1 MAELATLARP
11 YAEALFQ
18 AAQGSNLAAWSGWLQ
33 QLAHIASLPEVHAVV
48 TNPKIERAQIYELLL
63 SGVTLP
69 AAAEQAGQLNNLVQ
83 ILTDMHRLH
92 VLNEI
97 ATQFDAL
104 KNASEGAADALITS
118 AFELKGEALSTLLVA
133 LERKFG
139 CKLKPHVTI
148 DPALIGGICVT
159 VGDKVH
165 DTSVRTRLAQMR
177 SALTA

>member
-18 AAQGSNLAAWSGWLQ
+18 VAQGSDLAAWSGWLQ

-69 AAAEQAGQLNNLVQ
+69 AAEQAGQLKNLVQ

-118 AFELKGEALSTLLVA
+118 AFELEGEALSTLLVA

>member
-18 AAQGSNLAAWSGWLQ
+18 VAQGSDLAAWSSRLQ
-33 QLAHIASLPEVHAVV
+33 QLAQMASLPEVRALAA
-48 TNPKIERAQIYELLL
+48 NPKIEHEQIYELLL
-63 SGVTLP
+63 SGLALP
-69 AAAEQAGQLNNLVQ
+69 ADESAEQIKNFVRIITGA
-83 ILTDMHRLH
+83 HRLQ

-97 ATQFDAL
+97 AAQFEAL
-104 KNASEGAADALITS
+104 KNASEGAADALIAS
-118 AFELKGEALSTLLVA
+118 AFALEGEALSSLILA

-139 CKLKPHVTI
+139 CKLKPHVTV

-177 SALTA
+177 SVLTA